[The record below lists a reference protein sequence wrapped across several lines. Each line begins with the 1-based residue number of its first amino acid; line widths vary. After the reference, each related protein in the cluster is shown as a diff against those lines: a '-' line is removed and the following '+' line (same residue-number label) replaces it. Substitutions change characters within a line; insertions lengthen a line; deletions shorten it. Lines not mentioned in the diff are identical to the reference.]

1 MPVSMIAIDLDG
13 TLLGAETE
21 VSPRNL
27 AALRAALDAG
37 ILLAIATGR
46 RHSYA
51 LKVLRPLAL
60 PDDTLLVSSNG
71 AVVRTFGSTLI
82 ERSHMERQASEWLC
96 AHLGEYRDA
105 LVITFDKLSP
115 DGDDQRGALVVEDY
129 EAVEKTIG
137 RWVSVNAAFIE
148 VENPIE
154 RSLTHG
160 EEPIQMMLAGPVER
174 MRRAEA
180 RLLEN
185 PWVAAVGETRA
196 EARISLNRTE
206 YPDRDLS
213 IVDILPAGCSKGAAL
228 LRLCAAR
235 TLDPAH
241 LMAIGDNWNDL
252 SMLSIAGHPVLMG
265 DAPEDLKEIAATQG
279 WPVTASNLE
288 DGVARAIERAL
299 SAQKQAEHQPEL
311 LTTQVSG

>member
-1 MPVSMIAIDLDG
+1 MPVSMIALDLDG
-13 TLLGAETE
+13 TLLGADTE

-37 ILLAIATGR
+37 IVLAIATGR

-51 LKVLRPLAL
+51 LKVLHPLAL
-60 PDDTLLVSSNG
+60 PGDTLLVSSNG
-71 AVVRTFGSTLI
+71 AVVRTVAGTLI

-96 AHLGEYRDA
+96 THLGEYRDA

-115 DGDDQRGALVVEDY
+115 GGEDQRGALVVEDY

-137 RWVSVNAAFIE
+137 RWVSVNSAFIE

-154 RSLTHG
+154 RCLTHG
-160 EEPIQMMLAGPVER
+160 EQPIQMMLAGSVER

-185 PWVAAVGETRA
+185 SWVAAVGETRA

-235 TLDPAH
+235 NIPAAS

-252 SMLSIAGHPVLMG
+252 SMLSVAGYPVLMG
-265 DAPEDLKEIAATQG
+265 DAPADLKAIAATHN

-288 DGVARAIERAL
+288 DGVAQAIEQAL
-299 SAQKQAEHQPEL
+299 AEQVRPEL
-311 LTTQVSG
+311 LTTEVSA